1 MNLLRLALVFA
12 KVGAVV
18 FGGGFVMIPFIQREV
33 VQHYGWLTQQ
43 QFVDAIALGQITPG
57 PILISATFIGY
68 KVQGLTGAVV
78 ATLAVFLPS
87 FLMTALAARQLSR
100 LRSNPRIAGFLR
112 GVLPAV
118 VAMLVMAAI
127 SIARSSLGLDWPLL
141 LLTLIA
147 LTLLVRFKVDAVYV
161 VLGAGVV
168 GFLMEHWCRPG

>member
-1 MNLLRLALVFA
+1 VNLLRLALVFG
-12 KVGAVV
+12 KIGAVV

-87 FLMTALAARQLSR
+87 FLMTALAARQMMR
-100 LRSNPRIAGFLR
+100 LRRNPRVAGFIR

-118 VAMLVMAAI
+118 VAMLLAAAVT
-127 SIARSSLGLDWPLL
+127 IARSTVWFDWRLL
-141 LLTLIA
+141 LLVVVALI
-147 LTLLVRFKVDAVYV
+147 LLVRYKVDAVYV
-161 VLGAGVV
+161 VAGSGIA
-168 GFLMEHWCRPG
+168 GFLLER

>member
-1 MNLLRLALVFA
+1 MNLLRLALVFG
-12 KVGAVV
+12 KIGAVV

-68 KVQGLTGAVV
+68 KVQGLIGAVV

-87 FLMTALAARQLSR
+87 FLMTALAAHQLAR
-100 LRSNPRIAGFLR
+100 LRRNPRIAGFLR

-127 SIARSSLGLDWPLL
+127 TIGRATLWFDWRLL
-141 LLTLIA
+141 LLACAA
-147 LTLLVRFKVDAVYV
+147 LLLLVRFKVDAVYV
-161 VLGAGVV
+161 VIGAGAA
-168 GFLMEHWCRPG
+168 GFLLERG

>member
-1 MNLLRLALVFA
+1 MNLLRLAFVFG
-12 KVGAVV
+12 KIGAVV

-87 FLMTALAARQLSR
+87 FLMTALAARQMMR
-100 LRSNPRIAGFLR
+100 LRRNPRVAGFIR

-118 VAMLVMAAI
+118 VAMLLVAAI
-127 SIARSSLGLDWPLL
+127 TIARSTVWFDWRLL
-141 LLTLIA
+141 LLVVVALI
-147 LTLLVRFKVDAVYV
+147 LLVRYKVDAVYV
-161 VLGAGVV
+161 VVGSGIA
-168 GFLMEHWCRPG
+168 GFLLER

>member
-1 MNLLRLALVFA
+1 MNLLRLVWVFA
-12 KVGAVV
+12 KIGAVV

-87 FLMTALAARQLSR
+87 FLMTALAAHQLSR
-100 LRSNPRIAGFLR
+100 LRRNPRIAGFLR
-112 GVLPAV
+112 GVMPAV
-118 VAMLVMAAI
+118 VAILVMAAI
-127 SIARSSLGLDWPLL
+127 TIGRATLWFDWRLL
-141 LLTLIA
+141 LLTLAA
-147 LTLLVRFKVDAVYV
+147 LVLLIRYKVDAVYV
-161 VLGAGVV
+161 VVSTGVT
-168 GFLMEHWCRPG
+168 GFIAMR

>member
-1 MNLLRLALVFA
+1 MNLLRLALVFG
-12 KVGAVV
+12 KIGAVV

-87 FLMTALAARQLSR
+87 FLMTALAARQMIR
-100 LRSNPRIAGFLR
+100 LRRNPRVAGFIR

-118 VAMLVMAAI
+118 VAMLLMAAI
-127 SIARSSLGLDWPLL
+127 TIGRSTVWLDWRLL
-141 LLTLIA
+141 LLVVVALI
-147 LTLLVRFKVDAVYV
+147 LLVRYKVDAVYV
-161 VLGAGVV
+161 VVGSGIA
-168 GFLMEHWCRPG
+168 GFLLER

>member
-1 MNLLRLALVFA
+1 MNLLRLALVFG
-12 KVGAVV
+12 KIGAVV

-87 FLMTALAARQLSR
+87 FLMTALAARQMMR
-100 LRSNPRIAGFLR
+100 LRRNPRVAGFIR

-118 VAMLVMAAI
+118 VAMLLVAAI
-127 SIARSSLGLDWPLL
+127 TIARSTVWFDWRLLFLVVVSL
-141 LLTLIA
+141 I
-147 LTLLVRFKVDAVYV
+147 LLVRYKVDAVYV
-161 VLGAGVV
+161 VVGSGIA
-168 GFLMEHWCRPG
+168 GFLLER

>member
-1 MNLLRLALVFA
+1 MNLLRLALVFG
-12 KVGAVV
+12 KIGAVV

-87 FLMTALAARQLSR
+87 FLMTALAARQMMR
-100 LRSNPRIAGFLR
+100 LRRNPRVGGFIR

-118 VAMLVMAAI
+118 VAMLLVAAI
-127 SIARSSLGLDWPLL
+127 TIARSTVWFDWRLL
-141 LLTLIA
+141 LLMVVA
-147 LTLLVRFKVDAVYV
+147 LSLLVRYKVDAVYV
-161 VLGAGVV
+161 VVGSGIA
-168 GFLMEHWCRPG
+168 GFLLEC

>member
-1 MNLLRLALVFA
+1 MNLLRLALVFG
-12 KVGAVV
+12 KIGAVV

-87 FLMTALAARQLSR
+87 FLMTALAARQMMR
-100 LRSNPRIAGFLR
+100 LRRNPRVGGFIR

-118 VAMLVMAAI
+118 VAMLLVAAI
-127 SIARSSLGLDWPLL
+127 TIARSTVWFDWRLL
-141 LLTLIA
+141 LLMVVALI
-147 LTLLVRFKVDAVYV
+147 LLVRYKVDAVYV
-161 VLGAGVV
+161 VVGSGIA
-168 GFLMEHWCRPG
+168 GFLLEC

>member
-1 MNLLRLALVFA
+1 MNLLRLVWIFA
-12 KVGAVV
+12 KIGAVV

-33 VQHYGWLTQQ
+33 VEHYGWLTQQ

-100 LRSNPRIAGFLR
+100 LRSTPRIAGFLR

-118 VAMLVMAAI
+118 VATLVMAAI
-127 SIARSSLGLDWPLL
+127 TIGRAALWLDWRLL
-141 LLTLIA
+141 LLTLAA
-147 LTLLVRFKVDAVYV
+147 LVLLVRYKVDAVYV
-161 VLGAGVV
+161 VVGAGIT
-168 GFLMEHWCRPG
+168 GFLVER